1 MGFGESAQVINVYD
15 APYESAGGFWPHVHG
30 HIIAA
35 LIIEHLTLI
44 GLFLIQGP
52 ISFGVISSDTGTTL
66 VGRILQYCKEAL
78 SSTPFMVALPI
89 FTMIF
94 HNQCKKRFEPAFK
107 RIALEV
113 RRKSC
118 TIPAFILSLV

>member
-1 MGFGESAQVINVYD
+1 
-15 APYESAGGFWPHVHG
+15 
-30 HIIAA
+30 
-35 LIIEHLTLI
+35 
-44 GLFLIQGP
+44 
-52 ISFGVISSDTGTTL
+52 
-66 VGRILQYCKEAL
+66 VGKILQYCKEAL

-107 RIALEV
+107 RIPLEV

-118 TIPAFILSLV
+118 TISAFILSLV